1 MGSWMS
7 QAIKT
12 FIGSP
17 LQHLNQ
23 AVNTSDFGEAL
34 NFTRSS
40 VELEQFIIRLPPTME
55 MSGLLILQLEW
66 HKRSGQGSLQPVL
79 DEPVWHDSSGHPILH
94 PLPSASPPSAK

>member
-23 AVNTSDFGEAL
+23 AVNTSDLGEAL

-55 MSGLLILQLEW
+55 MSGLLILQLVFNAVGF
-66 HKRSGQGSLQPVL
+66 KLLNGIGDPVGVL
-79 DEPVWHDSSGHPILH
+79 CNPF
-94 PLPSASPPSAK
+94 

>member
-23 AVNTSDFGEAL
+23 AVNTSDLGETL
-34 NFTRSS
+34 NLPRSS
-40 VELEQFIIRLPPTME
+40 VELKQFIIRLPPTME
-55 MSGLLILQLEW
+55 VACLLIFQLVFNAVGF
-66 HKRSGQGSLQPVL
+66 KLLNGIGDPVGVL
-79 DEPVWHDSSGHPILH
+79 CNPF
-94 PLPSASPPSAK
+94 

>member
-17 LQHLNQ
+17 FQHLNQ
-23 AVNTSDFGEAL
+23 AVNTSDFGKAL

-40 VELEQFIIRLPPTME
+40 VELEQFIIKLPPTME
-55 MSGLLILQLEW
+55 VACLLIFQLVFNAMGF
-66 HKRSGQGSLQPVL
+66 KLLNGIGDPVGIYCN
-79 DEPVWHDSSGHPILH
+79 PF
-94 PLPSASPPSAK
+94 